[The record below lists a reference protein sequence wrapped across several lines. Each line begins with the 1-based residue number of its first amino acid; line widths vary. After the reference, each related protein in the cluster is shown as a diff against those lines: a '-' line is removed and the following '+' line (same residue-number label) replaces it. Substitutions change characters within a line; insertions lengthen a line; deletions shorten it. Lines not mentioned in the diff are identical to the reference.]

1 MILEMVLAT
10 EASHSVSVWSWLLG
24 PVQNQHV
31 RITGLRWWLGGLKRG
46 GQSATAEPI
55 TGALRQLRDRD
66 MCFGTMHRGKRHVRA
81 GLCRATSH
89 SVRSGTGV
97 GSSDHAIGTPEDVKV
112 ARAIKLV
119 LEGEAW
125 DVEPLFSMRPMQGR
139 CNSESALA
147 RGTGAG
153 RECATFFLGGRL
165 HQEGGRDRKYGVG
178 MAAVRHNT
186 AGGKDTA
193 SRYMWQSA
201 SPPFQDWRQMH
212 ERRRRS

>member
-46 GQSATAEPI
+46 GGAQQPNQSQELCANCAI
-55 TGALRQLRDRD
+55 GHVLRD
-66 MCFGTMHRGKRHVRA
+66 HVQRKTTRESWP
-81 GLCRATSH
+81 CRATSH

-97 GSSDHAIGTPEDVKV
+97 GSSDHAFGTPEDVKV

-125 DVEPLFSMRPMQGR
+125 DVEPLFSMRPMRECR
-139 CNSESALA
+139 CPGHWCGQSALA
-147 RGTGAG
+147 
-153 RECATFFLGGRL
+153 TFFFGW
-165 HQEGGRDRKYGVG
+165 
-178 MAAVRHNT
+178 AP
-186 AGGKDTA
+186 A
-193 SRYMWQSA
+193 SG
-201 SPPFQDWRQMH
+201 
-212 ERRRRS
+212 RRSRSEVRCGDGSCAS